1 MLSLFSAYPTF
12 MVFLA
17 VVLSMV
23 ITMVLMPAWI
33 RFLKRAQIGQQVR
46 ADGPQSH
53 LVKQGTP
60 TMGGVIM
67 LVAVIVF
74 TLVASVNA
82 PTAELWLLLGATLA
96 TGLLGL
102 IDDASKVAH
111 ERSLGLTPKAKL
123 VGQFLIAGVFVLAA
137 VNLLD
142 VAPTVEIPFVCVIDL
157 GVLTTVVPI
166 GDGIEIPW
174 LYLVYCLI
182 LLVGLCNA
190 VNLTDGLD
198 GLAAGTVMV
207 VMLVMAAIAFSHGSL
222 EPALFAGALAGACI
236 GFLWFNSFPADIF
249 MGDTGSLALGMALGC
264 LAVVAK
270 VEFIVIIIGGLFV
283 AEALSVMIQVFYYK
297 KTKKRIFLMAPL
309 HHHFEKKGWSE
320 TKVVV
325 RFWIVSG
332 MLAACGF
339 VLQFA
344 SSLAVA

>member
-74 TLVASVNA
+74 TLVTSVNA

-102 IDDASKVAH
+102 VDDASKVAH

-157 GVLTTVVPI
+157 GVLTTVVPV

-174 LYLVYCLI
+174 L
-182 LLVGLCNA
+182 
-190 VNLTDGLD
+190 
-198 GLAAGTVMV
+198 
-207 VMLVMAAIAFSHGSL
+207 
-222 EPALFAGALAGACI
+222 
-236 GFLWFNSFPADIF
+236 
-249 MGDTGSLALGMALGC
+249 
-264 LAVVAK
+264 
-270 VEFIVIIIGGLFV
+270 
-283 AEALSVMIQVFYYK
+283 
-297 KTKKRIFLMAPL
+297 
-309 HHHFEKKGWSE
+309 
-320 TKVVV
+320 
-325 RFWIVSG
+325 
-332 MLAACGF
+332 
-339 VLQFA
+339 
-344 SSLAVA
+344 

>member
-157 GVLTTVVPI
+157 GVLTTVVPV

-174 LYLVYCLI
+174 LYLIYCLI

-249 MGDTGSLALGMALGC
+249 MGDTG
-264 LAVVAK
+264 
-270 VEFIVIIIGGLFV
+270 
-283 AEALSVMIQVFYYK
+283 
-297 KTKKRIFLMAPL
+297 
-309 HHHFEKKGWSE
+309 
-320 TKVVV
+320 
-325 RFWIVSG
+325 
-332 MLAACGF
+332 
-339 VLQFA
+339 
-344 SSLAVA
+344 